1 MAVTLIVDGADWPAL
16 IVADVGV
23 AVREKSGTRTVTA
36 KVVVWVSAELR
47 LSTPFTVTVYVP
59 DGVFEAVET
68 VSAEPALGDAV
79 VGLNEQFAFV
89 GHPEA
94 LRFTVPL

>member
-1 MAVTLIVDGADWPAL
+1 
-16 IVADVGV
+16 
-23 AVREKSGTRTVTA
+23 
-36 KVVVWVSAELR
+36 
-47 LSTPFTVTVYVP
+47 VTVYVP